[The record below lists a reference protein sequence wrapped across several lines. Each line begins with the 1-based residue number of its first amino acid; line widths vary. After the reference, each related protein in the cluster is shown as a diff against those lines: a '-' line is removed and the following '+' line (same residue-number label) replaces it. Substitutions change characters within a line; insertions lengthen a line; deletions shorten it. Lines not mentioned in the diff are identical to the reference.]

1 MQSTFHT
8 HNFILAR
15 NGYALIKLK
24 VHFTMISIIKIKSFI
39 MKHIF
44 QFISHITGANQRNII
59 EK

>member
-15 NGYALIKLK
+15 NDYASIKLK
-24 VHFTMISIIKIKSFI
+24 VHFITISIIKIKSFI

-44 QFISHITGANQRNII
+44 KFVSHITGADQPNII